1 MTASV
6 LTVLEGRKQLLC
18 KYKSQS
24 SDDWV
29 TICFNSHWNRE
40 RLSMRRVFHLSNLT
54 REFSLQVMW
63 KVWTH
68 RTVNSQDL
76 KPFFLFPSSSDQYAR
91 LYDLRRPAGGSL
103 LQEDDPL
110 ATFCPPHLESN
121 ERSVHITCVAIS
133 QQEEVLVSY
142 NDELVYLFQPNQS
155 REARARTSAEAPTI
169 RTPVTGKI
177 GVIPVVGCL
186 LCVCRSYVYHFA

>member
-1 MTASV
+1 MPKIWT
-6 LTVLEGRKQLLC
+6 Q
-18 KYKSQS
+18 
-24 SDDWV
+24 
-29 TICFNSHWNRE
+29 WNHHFPE
-40 RLSMRRVFHLSNLT
+40 IETL
-54 REFSLQVMW
+54 FS
-63 KVWTH
+63 
-68 RTVNSQDL
+68 
-76 KPFFLFPSSSDQYAR
+76 FPPSSDQYAR

-155 REARARTSAEAPTI
+155 REARLRTSAEAPTV
-169 RTPVTGKI
+169 RTPVAGQFYR
-177 GVIPVVGCL
+177 VS
-186 LCVCRSYVYHFA
+186 RSLDYRYASGGD